1 MQHKIYAMNDYRILI
16 VDDDSDILEFLSYN
30 FEKNNFKVKT
40 VNKSTEATETAKNF
54 KPHLILLDVMM
65 PEINGIE
72 LCEQLR
78 NNEETA
84 DTLIIIL
91 TARGEDYSQIAGL
104 ESGADDY
111 IVKPINYKVLISRV
125 NALLRRKFM
134 LNKQS
139 NHNLV
144 NQIKIGN
151 LIIDREKYLV
161 KNNNIIINLPRKE
174 FELLALLVSSPGKV
188 FTRNE
193 IYDTIW
199 GDTIVGDRTI
209 DVHILKLRE
218 KLGSRHIKTIKGVGY
233 KFSD

>member
-1 MQHKIYAMNDYRILI
+1 MNDYRILI

-134 LNKQS
+134 LDKQS

>member
-1 MQHKIYAMNDYRILI
+1 MQHKNYAMNDYRILI

>member
-1 MQHKIYAMNDYRILI
+1 MNDYRILI

-30 FEKNNFKVKT
+30 FEKNNFEVKT

-104 ESGADDY
+104 EAGADDY
-111 IVKPINYKVLISRV
+111 LVKPINYKVLISRV
-125 NALLRRKFM
+125 NALLRRKFVI
-134 LNKQS
+134 NKS
-139 NHNLV
+139 VEDNKSGS
-144 NQIKIGN
+144 KIILGD
-151 LIIDREKYLV
+151 LLIDREKYLV
-161 KNNNIIINLPRKE
+161 KDNNRTINLPRKE
-174 FELLALLVSSPGKV
+174 FELLALLASNPGKV
-188 FTRNE
+188 FTRSE

>member
-1 MQHKIYAMNDYRILI
+1 MNDYRILI

-104 ESGADDY
+104 EAGADDY
-111 IVKPINYKVLISRV
+111 LVKPINYKVLISRV
-125 NALLRRKFM
+125 NALLRRKFVI
-134 LNKQS
+134 NKS
-139 NHNLV
+139 AEDTKSGS
-144 NQIKIGN
+144 QIILGD
-151 LIIDREKYLV
+151 LLIDREKYLV

>member
-1 MQHKIYAMNDYRILI
+1 MNDYRILI